1 MTILTQRHTLQD
13 RKKKQNSLTSHWTHG
28 KDYSNVQWMKWW
40 AHVQP
45 MFLQQHA
52 FTTSGHLERFKQCP
66 SMEGVTHI
74 AHGEG
79 PESHTRSE
87 SMRNKKTIPA

>member
-1 MTILTQRHTLQD
+1 M
-13 RKKKQNSLTSHWTHG
+13 
-28 KDYSNVQWMKWW
+28 
-40 AHVQP
+40 QP

-87 SMRNKKTIPA
+87 SMRNKKNNSSLAHTLGKLMGSGAPEM